1 MATAGP
7 MKEHLSASGNLEPF
21 GHRFPGFNSLGAS
34 HTCSLFWLGRFC
46 PVLGPP
52 AILCCRTS
60 EGNEVG
66 HLKAH
71 FVLDN
76 LSQRN
81 VRHAKLAR
89 ISHKRPAR
97 ASIAGV

>member
-46 PVLGPP
+46 PVLRPP
-52 AILCCRTS
+52 TILCCWTG
-60 EGNEVG
+60 EGNDVR

-71 FVLDN
+71 FLLDDF
-76 LSQRN
+76 SQGN
-81 VRHAKLAR
+81 ICEAKVGMIRHKWPASP
-89 ISHKRPAR
+89 SH
-97 ASIAGV
+97 AGV